1 MKYVLNRHETYRH
14 KKTQI
19 TLGFYHTLN
28 KYYLFMTYIVT
39 SKPKRI
45 SVAAGVVHIIILLSI
60 WLNMTWCLVL
70 VIQL

>member
-14 KKTQI
+14 KKTQSY
-19 TLGFYHTLN
+19 LGFYHTLN

-45 SVAAGVVHIIILLSI
+45 SVATGVVHIIILLSI
-60 WLNMTWCLVL
+60 RLNMTCCLVL